1 MTPSFKRGRL
11 KLGTGK
17 HLEGDVETGNRKM
30 RNQGTGNGLVGEEGA
45 ETGNMETWN
54 SLWRRGTET
63 GNALGGSGPETGK
76 METGNVLGE

>member
-1 MTPSFKRGRL
+1 
-11 KLGTGK
+11 
-17 HLEGDVETGNRKM
+17 M
-30 RNQGTGNGLVGEEGA
+30 RNQGTGNALVGEEGV

-63 GNALGGSGPETGK
+63 GNALGGSGSETGK